1 MSIDLYEPF
10 APTEFCF
17 APITTTKGLFQ
28 HDAVYALA
36 KLQLIGTAWEKVV
49 IWYMDQA
56 NNVNLFLA
64 ITLRFSIL
72 SYEKKRIVPS

>member
-36 KLQLIGTAWEKVV
+36 KLQLIATA
-49 IWYMDQA
+49 
-56 NNVNLFLA
+56 
-64 ITLRFSIL
+64 
-72 SYEKKRIVPS
+72 